1 MIFLFAIFCLFT
13 SLFAQDAPRFQ
24 VAEIVLIGNQ
34 VTKPWVIE
42 RELHF
47 DVEDSVS
54 ADELDA
60 ARLRLLSL
68 ELFNNVRVDYDDEGV
83 VTVQVSEQFR
93 FIPVTGAS
101 AVEGSFND
109 ALKNPD
115 KIMDI
120 VVFTAGVADI
130 NHRGNGGMVGILTE
144 FGARTGISIQY
155 KTRWLSPR
163 KPLALHF
170 GLYSMR
176 ISDRHASVLGIG
188 RRLENRGAFF
198 DIATRRGAP
207 SRLGVVLRYDHVSD
221 PVDHFSSGALYDV
234 GWVSPY
240 VILDRRNLEW
250 YPTDGMFAR
259 GDLDC
264 AFGSAEFLRSRAAL
278 ALYRPLTAGRRPL
291 LIAARAIGGTLQA
304 ATPTWGHYYFGFYDK
319 LRGYSSV
326 QSEAANFLA
335 AEIEL
340 RFPLSPEYTF
350 DVPLVGRY
358 GEDIPFWLGGGVF
371 FQRAQTQLS
380 GTRDDVYAY
389 GAALHFRFPYVQIL
403 EASVARNRDND
414 IDVVFETGLRF

>member
-13 SLFAQDAPRFQ
+13 SLFAQDEPRFQ

-54 ADELDA
+54 ASDLDA

-68 ELFNNVRVDYDDEGV
+68 ELFNNVHVDYDEEGV

-101 AVEGSFND
+101 AVEGSFGD
-109 ALKNPD
+109 ALKDPGR
-115 KIMDI
+115 IMDI

-130 NHRGNGGMVGILTE
+130 NHRGNGGMVGVLTE
-144 FGARTGISIQY
+144 FGARTGFSVQY

-163 KPLALHF
+163 KPIALHF

-176 ISDRHASVLGIG
+176 ISDRHASVQNIS

-198 DIATRRGAP
+198 DVATRRGAP
-207 SRLGVVLRYDHVSD
+207 SRLGLVLRYDHIQD
-221 PVDHFSSGALYDV
+221 PVDAFSPGARYDV
-234 GWVSPY
+234 AWISPY

-250 YPTDGMFAR
+250 YPTNGFFAR
-259 GDLDC
+259 GDIDFASGKS
-264 AFGSAEFLRSRAAL
+264 AFVRSRAAL
-278 ALYRPLTAGRRPL
+278 SIYRPLTRGKRPL
-291 LIAARAIGGTLQA
+291 LIAARGIGGTLQDN
-304 ATPTWGHYYFGFYDK
+304 TPTWGRYFFGFYDK
-319 LRGYSSV
+319 LRGYASV
-326 QSEAANFLA
+326 QTEAANYLA
-335 AEIEL
+335 GEIEM
-340 RFPLSPEYTF
+340 RFPISPEYVF
-350 DVPLVGRY
+350 DVPFVGRY
-358 GEDIPFWLGGGVF
+358 GDDIPFWVGGGLF
-371 FQRAQTQLS
+371 FQRAQTQLA
-380 GTRDDVYAY
+380 GLRDDVYAY

-403 EASVARNRDND
+403 EASVARNRDDD
-414 IDVVFETGLRF
+414 IDVVFETGIRF